1 MEVGIAEDHIA
12 LVENGQIIEFK
23 DGQMKLGGR
32 IPGGYVFVDGSGV
45 GDVDRSIVREREILS
60 QDGFVLLNLTID
72 KRSSALLDS
81 EIISRG
87 FMSGADSA
95 ALFEEIKKKIQ
106 RLVKQS
112 NGNMQKDVQNLVKSV
127 VFDETKRRPV
137 VFVTISRN

>member
-1 MEVGIAEDHIA
+1 M
-12 LVENGQIIEFK
+12 
-23 DGQMKLGGR
+23 
-32 IPGGYVFVDGSGV
+32 FVDGSGV

-127 VFDETKRRPV
+127 VYDETKRRPV